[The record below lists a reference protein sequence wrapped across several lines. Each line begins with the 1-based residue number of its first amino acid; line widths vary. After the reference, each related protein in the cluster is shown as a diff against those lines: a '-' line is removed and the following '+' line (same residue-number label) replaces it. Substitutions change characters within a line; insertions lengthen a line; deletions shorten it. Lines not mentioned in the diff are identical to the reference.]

1 MAPCEGLAYKSRSS
15 DKAIQ
20 AGRLR
25 GVATSSTPFEPWL
38 ARWSLTTDGAPLTT
52 RFGNHLLPVRYD
64 GAPAMLKIAVHEE
77 ERRGGEL
84 MEWWGGD
91 GAARVLAR
99 DGDALLMERLTGA
112 RSLSAMARSGDDD
125 EATRILCQTAQALHR
140 PRREPAPRSLIPL
153 GDWFRALE
161 PAASQ
166 HGGTFQRSAAVAKS
180 LLGTAGDPVVLHG
193 DFHHDNVL
201 DGGAR
206 GWLVIDPKGLM
217 GEAGFEYANLFR
229 NPDIDIALA
238 TGQLRRRARIVVN
251 ETGLEMK
258 RLLQW
263 VLAYAGLGAAW
274 SLSSGDDPGPGLR
287 IAEAAAWELA
297 Q

>member
-1 MAPCEGLAYKSRSS
+1 MTTKGAR
-15 DKAIQ
+15 
-20 AGRLR
+20 
-25 GVATSSTPFEPWL
+25 FEPWL
-38 ARWSLTTDGAPLTT
+38 TEWGLSRDGEAFTTK
-52 RFGNHLLPVRYD
+52 FGNHLLPVRYD

-84 MEWWGGD
+84 MEWWGGI

-99 DGDALLMERLTGA
+99 NGDALLLERLIGA
-112 RSLSAMARSGDDD
+112 RSLSAMARSGEDD

-140 PRREPAPRSLIPL
+140 PRREPAPKSLIPL

-166 HGGTFQRSAAVAKS
+166 HGGTFQTSAAVAKS
-180 LLGTAGDPVVLHG
+180 LLKTARSPVVLHG

-206 GWLVIDPKGLM
+206 GWLVIDPKGLI

-229 NPDIDIALA
+229 NPDIHVALA
-238 TGQLRRRARIVVN
+238 PGQLRRRAAIVVN
-251 ETGLEMK
+251 ETGLGMR

-287 IAEAAAWELA
+287 IAETAAWELA